1 MKINTA
7 KAKGCCLC
15 LLCVFTL
22 VAGCAKKNGSA
33 SDSLAAQSEREFADG
48 DNPRVL
54 QAVERFARDYRQAML
69 GTVEN
74 GGDDE
79 AYFSREYLVRSGSR
93 SRQKGGKADSSVLIS
108 TARTALGT
116 PYVRGGTDR
125 GGFDCS
131 GFVQWTF
138 NHVGVKLPR
147 TAREQS
153 QVGRPIRNVD
163 DLKVG
168 DIVAFRH
175 PKRGYHTGIYVGEG
189 KFIHSPRKRNVVRI
203 NSLDDPYFNRTF
215 LGARRVNV
223 TTNEADMEA
232 AQKMVASFEA
242 EKHTKKYQTMAAADS
257 PRKKGKAVRRTAR
270 GAKSKRNAAVRVV
283 ADRGDV
289 RKAQVGKSSKIRK
302 SDVKKSQS
310 SKVKGKAVSGKKKI
324 TKTAEKSSK
333 KRGNSKYQAVAKRS

>member
-7 KAKGCCLC
+7 KPVVCCICALC
-15 LLCVFTL
+15 LAVL
-22 VAGCAKKNGSA
+22 VTGCARKSGSV
-33 SDSLAAQSEREFADG
+33 SDSIAAQSEQEFADG

-54 QAVERFARDYRQAML
+54 QAVERFARDYRQAMAAAA
-69 GTVEN
+69 
-74 GGDDE
+74 DDD
-79 AYFSREYLVRSGSR
+79 AFFSRDYRGRSAAQESRKDGKGS
-93 SRQKGGKADSSVLIS
+93 GGSVLIS

-125 GGFDCS
+125 SGFDCS

-153 QVGRPIRNVD
+153 QVGKSIRNVD
-163 DLKVG
+163 DLQVG

-223 TTNEADMEA
+223 TNEADMEA
-232 AQKMVASFEA
+232 AKNMLASYEA
-242 EKHTKKYQTMAAADS
+242 EKNSKKYQTVASSDRHA
-257 PRKKGKAVRRTAR
+257 KKRAKARRSSRVKNRRDA
-270 GAKSKRNAAVRVV
+270 SVRVV
-283 ADRGDV
+283 AERSNSQ
-289 RKAQVGKSSKIRK
+289 KAQGRKVSKERKHDAKKSVSSKKSRK
-302 SDVKKSQS
+302 VASN
-310 SKVKGKAVSGKKKI
+310 KKKI
-324 TKTAEKSSK
+324 AKTTKTAEKSSHK
-333 KRGNSKYQAVAKRS
+333 KIRLM

>member
-7 KAKGCCLC
+7 KPTVCCICVLC
-15 LLCVFTL
+15 LFAL
-22 VAGCAKKNGSA
+22 VTGCARKSGSV
-33 SDSLAAQSEREFADG
+33 SDSMAAQSEREFVDG
-48 DNPRVL
+48 DNPKVL
-54 QAVERFARDYRQAML
+54 QAVERFARDYRQAMAAA
-69 GTVEN
+69 E
-74 GGDDE
+74 DDD
-79 AYFSREYLVRSGSR
+79 AFFSRDYRIRNTAQG
-93 SRQKGGKADSSVLIS
+93 RQKGGKGDGGSVLIS

-153 QVGRPIRNVD
+153 QVGKSIRNVD
-163 DLKVG
+163 DLRVG

-203 NSLDDPYFNRTF
+203 NSLDDPYFSRTF

-223 TTNEADMEA
+223 TNEADMEA
-232 AQKMVASFEA
+232 AKSMLASYEA
-242 EKHTKKYQTMAAADS
+242 EKGGRKYQAVASADRHTKK
-257 PRKKGKAVRRTAR
+257 REKA
-270 GAKSKRNAAVRVV
+270 KRSSRVKNKREAAVRVV
-283 ADRGDV
+283 AERSNSH
-289 RKAQVGKSSKIRK
+289 KAQAHKVSKERKNDAKKSASSKKSSK
-302 SDVKKSQS
+302 V
-310 SKVKGKAVSGKKKI
+310 VSNKKKI
-324 TKTAEKSSK
+324 AKTTKTAEKNSQKKSK
-333 KRGNSKYQAVAKRS
+333 SKYQTVAKRS